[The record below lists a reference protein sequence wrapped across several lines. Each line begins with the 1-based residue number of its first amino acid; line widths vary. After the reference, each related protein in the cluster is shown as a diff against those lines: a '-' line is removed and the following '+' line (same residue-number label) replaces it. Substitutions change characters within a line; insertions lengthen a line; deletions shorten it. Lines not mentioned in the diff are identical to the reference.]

1 VIDMVTKLG
10 AWYDGIRDEEMLSL
24 QAGAANVAAQFVF
37 PDDLDTITVQRG
49 DTVMDAPIRKK
60 AGRPKKKK

>member
-1 VIDMVTKLG
+1 
-10 AWYDGIRDEEMLSL
+10 MLSM

-49 DTVMDAPIRKK
+49 ETVMDAPVRKK